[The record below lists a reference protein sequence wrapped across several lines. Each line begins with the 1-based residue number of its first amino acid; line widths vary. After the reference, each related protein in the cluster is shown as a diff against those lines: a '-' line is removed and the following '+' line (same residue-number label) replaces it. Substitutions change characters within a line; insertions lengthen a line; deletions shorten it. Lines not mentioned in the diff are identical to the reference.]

1 MFIWG
6 TIFSYYICEIKIKFD
21 WQVLLGWLFQPGNG
35 RPRNFLFKA
44 KINKI
49 RRHRRLYSR
58 FSFISSTRL
67 RTRPGDW
74 QFIYFNFCYFCW
86 NGNKRDEI
94 IADFSDGR
102 RSVVY
107 ENQSEEMIEQLPMAT
122 LKQLEFFTCSKIG
135 QLRSID
141 INQTKISFWINSN
154 FRHKLNGG
162 RSTFVTLRFLVKC
175 NRE

>member
-6 TIFSYYICEIKIKFD
+6 TIFSYYICEIKIKFV
-21 WQVLLGWLFQPGNG
+21 WQVFLGWLFQPGNG
-35 RPRNFLFKA
+35 RPRNFLFKT

-49 RRHRRLYSR
+49 RRHRLHYRVFLLSHLRACGRVRVTGNLYI
-58 FSFISSTRL
+58 FI
-67 RTRPGDW
+67 
-74 QFIYFNFCYFCW
+74 FFNFCW

-94 IADFSDGR
+94 IADFSYGR

-107 ENQSEEMIEQLPMAT
+107 ENQSEEIISEQLPMAT
-122 LKQLEFFTCSKIG
+122 LKQLESSWSVRK
-135 QLRSID
+135 LDSSEALVSIRR
-141 INQTKISFWINSN
+141 KMNSD